1 MWLVLENS
9 GAGKTSKCVWRQGLY
24 VNVSSW
30 RLTDPRL
37 LKQPKKCIAMVLILV
52 NLYRSISL
60 YRVRRSVRG
69 WWGYLCRRWAL
80 LSTAE
85 KLEFSRF
92 FNILYPDYS
101 LQMLTIVL
109 NSSQT
114 VCETILRWWFR
125 TRQFI
130 KKKTFQHCASCSF
143 KEILLTVM
151 FTRRRRRSCCWREDH
166 WWLGRRALVLFALQI
181 H

>member
-37 LKQPKKCIAMVLILV
+37 LKQPKICRAMVLILV

-69 WWGYLCRRWAL
+69 WWGYLYRRWAL
-80 LSTAE
+80 L
-85 KLEFSRF
+85 KNLDFSRF

-130 KKKTFQHCASCSF
+130 KKTFQHRASCSF

-166 WWLGRRALVLFALQI
+166 WWLSRRALVLFALQI